1 MNVYYTGDLPINRTK
16 SKYLCKKYYKYS
28 GEEFI
33 AGKYYDVMEI
43 QHGPT
48 LVLSHIYF
56 LMYPDSS
63 DSSLRDTR
71 PYVYDY
77 FYTTHEERKFKLNKL
92 NDVQNPC

>member
-1 MNVYYTGDLPINRTK
+1 MNVYYTGNLPINRTK
-16 SKYLCKKYYKYS
+16 TKYLCKKYYKYS

-43 QHGPT
+43 QGGPT

-56 LMYPDSS
+56 LIYPDKEVFPK
-63 DSSLRDTR
+63 DVR